1 MDSAVS
7 KISFIPKT
15 PLAHEE
21 RFFERKR
28 PRSVMG
34 IIAATVLT
42 VIVGAYAGLY
52 YWNIVLAEKII
63 TKTNEINELQKTF
76 TASPYVSEA
85 KMFRSR
91 ADLAKELLSQHIVIS
106 PIFDF
111 ISEATLQDILYESFA
126 FSKNDAGWTL
136 ELLGEAPSYAV
147 LAYQSD
153 VLKKKTEEL
162 DSFAIKN
169 VTLTQLGTVH
179 FSLSLIFAPE
189 YISYTK
195 NISAADELSAIGVAT
210 STPSL
215 VPEVPPSEASSANIA
230 TDIPA
235 TTEQAESGEW
245 TVVSGSPMASAT
257 TSTTTSLTQEAVGA
271 GNEKPSKLQL
281 LWLKFKFW

>member
-1 MDSAVS
+1 MDSVAS

-34 IIAATVLT
+34 VIAGTVLT
-42 VIVGAYAGLY
+42 ISVGLYAGLY

-63 TKTNEINELQKTF
+63 TKTNEINELQGAF

-111 ISEATLQDILYESFA
+111 ISEATLQDVLYESFA
-126 FSKNDAGWTL
+126 FSKSDAGWTL
-136 ELLGEAPSYAV
+136 ELAGEAPSYAV

-153 VLKKKTEEL
+153 ILKKKTEEL

-169 VTLTQLGTVH
+169 VALTRFGTVH
-179 FSLSLIFAPE
+179 FSLSLVFAPE

-195 NISAADELSAIGVAT
+195 NISTTDELSSIGVAT
-210 STPSL
+210 PTSSMI
-215 VPEVPPSEASSANIA
+215 PESPSEEPSINVVI
-230 TDIPA
+230 DIPV

-245 TVVSGSPMASAT
+245 TVASEQPTVNAT
-257 TSTTTSLTQEAVGA
+257 TSTTTSRTQEAVGV
-271 GNEKPSKLQL
+271 GERDPSKLQL
-281 LWLKFKFW
+281 LWSKFKFW